1 MNDYILFEILTC
13 CKVIT
18 GAVLVIGL
26 IYAAD
31 TIRRWA
37 DDRKNKD

>member
-1 MNDYILFEILTC
+1 MNEYILIEILTC
-13 CKVIT
+13 CKAIT

-31 TIRRWA
+31 TFRRWT
-37 DDRKNKD
+37 DDHKSKD

>member
-1 MNDYILFEILTC
+1 MNEYILIEILTC

-31 TIRRWA
+31 TIRRWT
-37 DDRKNKD
+37 DDHKSKD